1 MTALCL
7 SGFHKFA
14 EVSEAAAAAAAA
26 AAAVAAVPNSSDMF
40 PAGKACERSLLL
52 LGSSMNS
59 QHLATRCF

>member
-7 SGFHKFA
+7 SRFHRIA
-14 EVSEAAAAAAAA
+14 EISEAAA
-26 AAAVAAVPNSSDMF
+26 AAAVAALPNSSDMF

-59 QHLATRCF
+59 QHLATGCF

>member
-14 EVSEAAAAAAAA
+14 EVSEAAAAAAA

>member
-7 SGFHKFA
+7 SGFHKIV
-14 EVSEAAAAAAAA
+14 EVSEAA